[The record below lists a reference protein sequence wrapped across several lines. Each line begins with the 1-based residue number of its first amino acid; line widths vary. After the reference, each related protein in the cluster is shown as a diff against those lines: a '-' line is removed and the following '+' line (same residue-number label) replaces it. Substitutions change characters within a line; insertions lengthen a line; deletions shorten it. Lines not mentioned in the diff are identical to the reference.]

1 MAEPTSAVGA
11 AGSEIAIEAR
21 GLYHIYRESEVET
34 VALRGADLALTRGAW
49 TSLMGPSGSGKSTLM
64 QVLAGLLEPSAGAV
78 MVDGRDLTRLPPP
91 ERASWRR
98 SRIGVVLQRDNL
110 HPLLDVAENVALPLR
125 IDGRSPAE
133 IGPRVDRLLEDLG
146 LSARRHHAAGA
157 LSGGEAQRA
166 AIAVAL
172 APRPEVL
179 LADEPTGELDEAT
192 AANVLDLIEIT
203 RARDGTTVLTV
214 THNDQVAERADRRVR
229 MRDGLVL
236 GRISGLGQEG
246 SGGISEVPQ
255 PEDRGAR

>member
-1 MAEPTSAVGA
+1 M
-11 AGSEIAIEAR
+11 EAK

-34 VALRGADLALTRGAW
+34 VALRGADLALARGSW

-64 QVLAGLLEPSAGAV
+64 QVMAGLLEPSGGAV

-91 ERASWRR
+91 ERARWRR
-98 SRIGVVLQRDNL
+98 SRIGVVLQRENL

-125 IDGRSPAE
+125 IDGRSANE
-133 IGPRVDRLLEDLG
+133 IHPRVDELLAQLG
-146 LSARRHHAAGA
+146 LAGRGRHAPGA

-192 AANVLDLIEIT
+192 AAGVLDLLEMART
-203 RARDGTTVLTV
+203 REGTTVLTV
-214 THNDQVAERADRRVR
+214 THNLQVAERADRRVR
-229 MRDGLVL
+229 MRDGLVHDD
-236 GRISGLGQEG
+236 Q
-246 SGGISEVPQ
+246 
-255 PEDRGAR
+255 

>member
-1 MAEPTSAVGA
+1 VDDRADAPVGA
-11 AGSEIAIEAR
+11 AGAEVAIEAR

-34 VALRGADLALTRGAW
+34 VALRGADLALERGAW

-64 QVLAGLLEPSAGAV
+64 QVMAGLLEPSGGAV

-91 ERASWRR
+91 ERARWRR

-110 HPLLDVAENVALPLR
+110 HPLLDVADNVALPLR
-125 IDGRSPAE
+125 IDGRGPGE
-133 IGPRVDRLLEDLG
+133 ISRRVDELLAHLG
-146 LSARRHHAAGA
+146 LTARRRHTAGA

-192 AANVLDLIEIT
+192 AADVLDLLEMT
-203 RARDGTTVLTV
+203 REREGTTVLTV
-214 THNDQVAERADRRVR
+214 THNGQVAERADRRVK

-236 GRISGLGQEG
+236 DDE
-246 SGGISEVPQ
+246 
-255 PEDRGAR
+255 